1 LTTWFAKKHDSTTTP
16 KGGQAHNKSRWGTQ
30 KEEAIQTN
38 EAIFACG
45 DAAGIWRERERE
57 RADDGQ
63 TKVSFASREPKKC
76 ASGNQGIF

>member
-1 LTTWFAKKHDSTTTP
+1 MET
-16 KGGQAHNKSRWGTQ
+16 R
-30 KEEAIQTN
+30 KEEAIQTK

-45 DAAGIWRERERE
+45 DAAGVCRERERERERE

-76 ASGNQGIF
+76 ASGNQGILLYPKMNRFLTIVIYFP